1 MENSLTNIPHSCPLI
16 NYHAPK
22 RYNQAPA
29 VSLPQHTRASS
40 YSPLYRT
47 AALFLIAPSLP
58 PSISLP
64 LLLLPSLP
72 SLNMRTPE
80 RFFPCFESARDI
92 SMVAGSRVTKGLSR
106 DQEERPTS
114 ICRKAQP
121 QLPGDKRLREGK
133 GLPDDGA
140 PLTVHKGIRE

>member
-1 MENSLTNIPHSCPLI
+1 MVVRSLTTLSPQQIELSLC
-16 NYHAPK
+16 
-22 RYNQAPA
+22 
-29 VSLPQHTRASS
+29 VGSLPQHISKST
-40 YSPLYRT
+40 YSPLEYCVS
-47 AALFLIAPSLP
+47 LSHNLSLSVSPPFLP
-58 PSISLP
+58 
-64 LLLLPSLP
+64 LPSLP

-121 QLPGDKRLREGK
+121 QLPGDKQLREG
-133 GLPDDGA
+133 
-140 PLTVHKGIRE
+140 